1 MAPGRR
7 SGALSNVERM
17 KRSTIVFLAANAIGM
32 LICLAFVTGTYR
44 HAVMEQRNSYDFGDS
59 LNFFLFVQPVLG
71 VCLLLNIVWGVMA
84 LIPVL
89 QGRGYRSALA
99 CVVVVALW
107 AAVFL
112 LARRNASLPL
122 NPAAPGNG
130 ATALLLHAP
139 GLQHAVPEPGC

>member
-1 MAPGRR
+1 
-7 SGALSNVERM
+7 M
-17 KRSTIVFLAANAIGM
+17 KKSTIVFSAVNAIGM
-32 LICLAFVTGTYR
+32 LICLAFVTGAYR
-44 HAVMEQRNSYDFGDS
+44 QAVTEQRDSYDFGDS

-84 LIPVL
+84 LVAVVR
-89 QGRGYRSALA
+89 GRGYRSALA

-112 LARRNASLPL
+112 LARGIASLPL

-130 ATALLLHAP
+130 ATARLFHA
-139 GLQHAVPEPGC
+139 GRLSRAVPEPRCWP